1 MTLNELSNNAKLA
14 REMAMMGN
22 YDSSGIYYETVLEM
36 IQKMILSSSD
46 ATRRGKY
53 ALIQQQLVK
62 EYTKLKELQKTLAG
76 ITMDLQC
83 MPLQKAQNYH
93 SMPPPSSHGQSYNH
107 VDNPPTKD
115 IWFGTPKT
123 QEQKPYHDP
132 DRWSPPPM
140 PSKYQKPSKVKQD
153 TKKGPPGKPTSS
165 RGRTSSAAEVKG
177 RVGNAK
183 PATAKKSTNKDDE
196 KSEKKEE
203 GDTNED
209 QDEDDRKFLPS
220 SHADIDLV
228 DMLERDILQK
238 NPNIHWDDIADLCE
252 AKRLLEEAVVLP
264 MWMPD
269 YFKGIRRP
277 WKGVL
282 MVCNVTFATTNCMHR
297 KLENYSN
304 HSFFRLAHREREK
317 RCWLKL
323 SLLSAVQHSSM
334 SHRAH
339 SRQSTVEKVRNWF
352 GYCLKW

>member
-62 EYTKLKELQKTLAG
+62 EYTKLKELQKTLSG
-76 ITMDLQC
+76 ITMDLQS

-93 SMPPPSSHGQSYNH
+93 SMPPNPSAYNH
-107 VDNPPTKD
+107 HHNNHNSIDSSPTKD
-115 IWFGTPKT
+115 IWFGTPKVS
-123 QEQKPYHDP
+123 EQKAYHDP
-132 DRWSPPPM
+132 DRWSPPPV
-140 PSKYQKPSKVKQD
+140 PSKYQKPSKVKGQD
-153 TKKGPPGKPTSS
+153 NNKKGPPGKPTSS
-165 RGRTSSAAEVKG
+165 RGRTTSAAEVKG

-183 PATAKKSTNKDDE
+183 PVATKKSSNSSKDDD
-196 KSEKKEE
+196 KSEKKDD
-203 GDTNED
+203 GDNDET

-220 SHADIDLV
+220 SHGDIDLV

-282 MVCNVTFATTNCMHR
+282 MVGV
-297 KLENYSN
+297 S
-304 HSFFRLAHREREK
+304 
-317 RCWLKL
+317 
-323 SLLSAVQHSSM
+323 
-334 SHRAH
+334 
-339 SRQSTVEKVRNWF
+339 
-352 GYCLKW
+352 